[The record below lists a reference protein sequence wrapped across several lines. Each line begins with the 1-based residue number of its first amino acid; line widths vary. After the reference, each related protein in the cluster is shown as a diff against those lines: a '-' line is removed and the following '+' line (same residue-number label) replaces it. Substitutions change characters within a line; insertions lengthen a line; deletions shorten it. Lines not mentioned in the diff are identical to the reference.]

1 VFITGASSGIGR
13 ALALCYASRG
23 VPLGLA
29 ARRQVE
35 LEEVQA
41 QVRALGGTAFTYL
54 LDVRDAA
61 ATREVLRMAHQDL
74 GGLHTVVANAGVATG
89 QRGAAITWEA
99 AEPVLD
105 INVKGAFCTIIS
117 ALPYLREAGAGH
129 IVGVSS
135 LAGRAGLPS
144 SSVYSAS
151 KAALTTFLQALR
163 VELKDHGVDVSDVQ
177 AGFVKTPMTEKGGF
191 TRPFEW
197 SAEHAATFIA
207 DQLEKRP
214 AIVEFQFPLT
224 LITGA
229 ARVMPRAIFDRVVP
243 FAMRKMRKPT
253 PPNA

>member
-1 VFITGASSGIGR
+1 VFITGASSGIGK
-13 ALALCYASRG
+13 ALALCYATRG

-29 ARRQVE
+29 ARRQNE

-61 ATREVLRMAHQDL
+61 ATQEVLRMAHQDL
-74 GGLHTVVANAGVATG
+74 GGLHTVIANAGVATG
-89 QRGAAITWEA
+89 QRGGVITWEA

-105 INVKGAFCTIIS
+105 INVKGAFCTLIS
-117 ALPYLREAGAGH
+117 ALPYLREAGDGH
-129 IVGVSS
+129 LVGVSS
-135 LAGRAGLPS
+135 LAGRVGLPS

-151 KAALTTFLQALR
+151 KAALTVFLQALR
-163 VELKDHGVDVSDVQ
+163 VELKEHGIAVSDVQ
-177 AGFVKTPMTEKGGF
+177 AGFVKTPMTEASGRA
-191 TRPFEW
+191 RPFEW
-197 SAEHAATFIA
+197 SPEQAASYIA
-207 DQLEKRP
+207 DALGKRP

-229 ARVMPRAIFDRVVP
+229 ARVMPRVLFDRVVP

-253 PPNA
+253 R